1 VKNNKP
7 LTIGLISVAC
17 AIVLAVVVALVVMPA
32 VQRHRAQLMLNDAYT
47 GPITVANSD
56 TVKFNGKKVD
66 KTAPDQLA
74 LSDDGQ
80 EAKDPASV
88 NFGTRG
94 KSVDVFVD
102 FSDRHSRD
110 FLSLNRNSLKSM
122 VESGRIILRIHP
134 VPSTNPTGMYATQ
147 AISEVAAVAPEKTWD
162 YIGDVIKMCAT
173 PSSNPAKTFA
183 EAAEASGIRGV
194 GKLNIQSGHFASW
207 IVSGAPTDKIVLP
220 AVYIDGKK
228 SDNTNNTTQL
238 RKEILGK

>member
-1 VKNNKP
+1 MKNNKP
-7 LTIGLISVAC
+7 LMIGLISVAC

-80 EAKDPASV
+80 EATEPASV

-122 VESGRIILRIHP
+122 VESGRIILRVHL
-134 VPSTNPTGMYATQ
+134 VPSTDSTGMYATQ
-147 AISEVAAVAPEKTWD
+147 AISEVAAAAPEKTWG
-162 YIGDVIKMCAT
+162 YIGDMIEMCAT
-173 PSSNPAKTFA
+173 PLSNPAKTFA
-183 EAAEASGIRGV
+183 EAAKASGIKGV
-194 GKLNIQSGHFASW
+194 SEHNIQSGYFASW
-207 IVSGAPTDKIVLP
+207 IVSGAPTDKVVLP
-220 AVYIDGKK
+220 AVYVDGKK
-228 SDNTNNTTQL
+228 CDNTNNTTQL